1 MWEQCH
7 YLALLAQWV
16 KDDSLRIKCKQSQFY
31 QNNKSR
37 FLKLESVCWIL
48 VLLCTMNNTQHAHY
62 KIWLCLHQS
71 VGQNASAG
79 QYASVYT
86 STYLHCEVK
95 FYLMGR
101 IWYGAKSSAQ
111 LLYCPVLVWF
121 DLDYEE
127 WYSQNP
133 AIMFWLK
140 NCQLFCAQYCSA
152 GSGGQQSINKSN
164 NYLSLFILICEFV
177 CGFRGQER
185 KKQKKSRDR
194 SIRLLHNKK
203 ILHKK

>member
-1 MWEQCH
+1 MWEPCH

-95 FYLMGR
+95 FYR
-101 IWYGAKSSAQ
+101 NIAEAHGARSRLVELQATNFLFLCIASVQNKKNQISGKSRWN
-111 LLYCPVLVWF
+111 VW
-121 DLDYEE
+121 LELKL
-127 WYSQNP
+127 SNP
-133 AIMFWLK
+133 
-140 NCQLFCAQYCSA
+140 S
-152 GSGGQQSINKSN
+152 SGGRAGQAGGHDTHSGQG
-164 NYLSLFILICEFV
+164 EFQLA
-177 CGFRGQER
+177 GGPQ
-185 KKQKKSRDR
+185 
-194 SIRLLHNKK
+194 L
-203 ILHKK
+203 